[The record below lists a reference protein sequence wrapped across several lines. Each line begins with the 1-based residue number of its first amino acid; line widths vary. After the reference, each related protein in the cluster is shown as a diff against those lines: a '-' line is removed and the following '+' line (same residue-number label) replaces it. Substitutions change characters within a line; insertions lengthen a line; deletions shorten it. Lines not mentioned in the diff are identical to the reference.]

1 MDIAVVGINHTC
13 SSFTLRE
20 ELTRAFEK
28 AFAFADNDSL
38 KCSYVLLLT
47 CNRAEIYFS
56 AKEITKVHVKILNIL
71 RRYVSFAFE
80 HALYSYF
87 DTDTFLHL
95 ARVSSGLDSA
105 LVGESEIQS
114 QVKLAY
120 EKARKTRNLS
130 SSLHYLFQKSLRL
143 GKYTRSDFSFSK
155 EGNHLS
161 TVILKQ
167 LQCTFEA
174 FDGLSVL
181 FLGNSEINRRVL
193 AAFMYKPF
201 ENIRLCTNHKV
212 DPSFERRF
220 QGVEVLDYK
229 EVENLSF
236 YDIVVVAGKYDKYLI
251 EEISNNIPKKRI
263 FFDLCVPRSV
273 HPKLQHYPDLTLF
286 DMEKLSVLFD
296 KRQKFYKKELLEC
309 EEHLA
314 KYVGRY
320 FLLFHKKSE
329 RKKFYQTPTTLA
341 DVS

>member
-1 MDIAVVGINHTC
+1 MDIAVVGVNHTC

-28 AFAFADNDSL
+28 AFSIAEQGSL
-38 KCSYVLLLT
+38 GCSYVLLLT

-56 AKEITKVHVKILNIL
+56 AKETTKVHVKILNIL
-71 RRYVSFAFE
+71 RKHVNFAFE

-120 EKARKTRNLS
+120 ERARKTRELS
-130 SSLHYLFQKSLRL
+130 SSIHYLFQKSLRL

-161 TVILKQ
+161 AVILKQ
-167 LQCTFEA
+167 LQCSFDSFE
-174 FDGLSVL
+174 GLNAL

-193 AAFMYKPF
+193 SAFMYKPF
-201 ENIRLCTNHKV
+201 QKIKLCTNHEV
-212 DPSFERRF
+212 DCSFKKRYS
-220 QGVEVLDYK
+220 GVEVSDYK
-229 EVENLSF
+229 ELENLSS
-236 YDIVVVAGKYDKYLI
+236 YDVVIIAGKYDKYLI
-251 EEISNNIPKKRI
+251 EEISDKAPRKRI
-263 FFDLCVPRSV
+263 FFDLSVPRSV
-273 HPKLQHYPDLTLF
+273 HPRLQHFPGLTLY

-309 EEHLA
+309 EEHLT

-320 FLLFHKKSE
+320 FSLFHTKSE
-329 RKKFYQTPTTLA
+329 KKKFYQISSA
-341 DVS
+341 FAEVC